1 MKILIVSD
9 THRSHENLELALKL
23 ERPIDRMI
31 HLGDAEGCE
40 DEIMKMAGCPVNI
53 VSGNNDFF
61 TMLERE
67 EEIMLGRYRVL
78 LTHGHYYYVS
88 TGLEDIKREAQGRGC
103 DIVMFGHIHRPVLE
117 QEKDII
123 VLNPGSISYPRQ
135 PGRRPSYIV
144 MEVDSNGEA
153 EFEVRYL

>member
-9 THRSHENLELALKL
+9 THRSHEYLEEALDL
-23 ERPIDRMI
+23 EGPVDRLV

-40 DEIMKMAGCPVNI
+40 EEIAGLAGCPVNI
-53 VSGNNDFF
+53 IAGNNDFF
-61 TMLERE
+61 TLLERE
-67 EEIMLGRYRVL
+67 EEIMLGRYRAF

-88 TGLEDIKREAQGRGC
+88 TGLEELRREAQGRGC

-117 QEKDII
+117 EGEDL
-123 VLNPGSISYPRQ
+123 VLLNPGSISYPRQ

-144 MEVDSNGEA
+144 MEIDEKGEA